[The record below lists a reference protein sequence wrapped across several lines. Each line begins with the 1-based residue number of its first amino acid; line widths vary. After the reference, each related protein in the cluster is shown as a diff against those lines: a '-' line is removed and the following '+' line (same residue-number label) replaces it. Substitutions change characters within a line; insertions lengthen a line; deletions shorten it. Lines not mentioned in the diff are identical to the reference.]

1 MFQSRVAV
9 VEGHNK
15 DSNTDNLYEP
25 LRKTFLVDTTA
36 KKDLMAEASMVS
48 QISHTIRPGT
58 YAQNY
63 MLVTMLSCRA
73 PKPSFP
79 RMSHSNPLMNEY
91 Q

>member
-15 DSNTDNLYEP
+15 DSQTDHLYEP

-36 KKDLMAEASMVS
+36 KKDLMAEASKVS
-48 QISHTIRPGT
+48 QISHVVRTGT

-63 MLVTMLSCRA
+63 TLVTVLSCVGYEN
-73 PKPSFP
+73 F
-79 RMSHSNPLMNEY
+79 HS
-91 Q
+91 